1 MQRYFS
7 AAEQGKVDVLERLL
21 DSMASSNQ
29 EMKAEG
35 KANVAQILAGA
46 ETGQFSGTFG
56 KTPLHKVKVTKVSF
70 QWKNN
75 L

>member
-1 MQRYFS
+1 
-7 AAEQGKVDVLERLL
+7 
-21 DSMASSNQ
+21 MASSNQ
-29 EMKAEG
+29 VMKAEG

-56 KTPLHKVKVTKVSF
+56 KTPLHKVKVTKASLL
-70 QWKNN
+70 WKNN